1 MRLNPE
7 CIRDLMLFCEEN
19 TYIETSEINT
29 RLCASYHVLYV
40 DSMRSVSPL
49 NAYTAGELLYH
60 IIQLSES
67 GYIMTDFGFDPRN
80 NFHKGNLP
88 RIYYV
93 TPKGHEFIAKITEK
107 NSWEKASKILSALG
121 GISLSVIEAVSK
133 GIADAAL
140 SKHIAAQTG
149 Q

>member
-7 CIRDLMLFCEEN
+7 CIRDLMMFCEEN
-19 TYIETSEINT
+19 TYIETSEVNT
-29 RLCASYHVLYV
+29 HLCASYHVLYV
-40 DSMRSVSPL
+40 DSMRHLSPL
-49 NAYTAGELLYH
+49 SSYPPGELLYH

-67 GYIMTDFGFDPRN
+67 GYIMTDFEFDPQN

-107 NSWEKASKILSALG
+107 KSWEKASKILGTLG

-133 GIADAAL
+133 SVADAAL

>member
-1 MRLNPE
+1 M
-7 CIRDLMLFCEEN
+7 FCEEN
-19 TYIETSEINT
+19 TYIETSEVNT
-29 RLCASYHVLYV
+29 HLCASYHVLCV
-40 DSMRSVSPL
+40 DSIRRVSPL
-49 NAYTAGELLYH
+49 NVYSAGELLYH

-67 GYIMTDFGFDPRN
+67 GYIMSDFEFDPQT

-93 TPKGHEFIAKITEK
+93 TPKGHEFIAKIAEK
-107 NSWEKASKILSALG
+107 KSWEKASKILCTLG

-133 GIADAAL
+133 GVADAAL